1 MDGGEQPDEGAQAVR
16 RAARPA
22 KDHSRSAPREAALSR
37 IAFRTAS
44 VLPLGALHGIGAL
57 AGRGLGA
64 WETRERLATRVNV
77 DLCFPELD
85 AAARTRLVRQSL
97 IETGRT
103 MAELAALW
111 CWPKERVLALA
122 QDVRGEERFLE
133 AAAKGAVIALTPH
146 LGAWEFSGLYVASR
160 VRLTAL
166 YKPPPIREMEQFYTA
181 ARERTGAK
189 LVPADAT
196 GVRALHRALR
206 SGEVA
211 GILPDQDP
219 GRGSGVFAP
228 YFGRPAN
235 TTTLVAK
242 LAEKSGAPLFLV
254 WSERLVGRGFR
265 VHFVEAQDPQLR
277 DRDVL
282 VAVTA
287 MNRAIEGLIRT
298 HPEQYLWG
306 YKRFR
311 HTPPGVEN
319 PYRLA
324 RDSEEG

>member
-1 MDGGEQPDEGAQAVR
+1 MDGEQQPGEGAPAAR

-22 KDHSRSAPREAALSR
+22 ADHSHSAPGIAAASKL
-37 IAFRTAS
+37 AFRAAS
-44 VLPLGALHGIGAL
+44 VLPLGALHAIGGL
-57 AGRGLGA
+57 AGRVLGA
-64 WETRERLATRVNV
+64 WETRERLGARVNV
-77 DLCFPELD
+77 ELCFPELGP
-85 AAARTRLVRQSL
+85 AERAQLVRRSL

-111 CWPKERVLALA
+111 CWPKERALALA
-122 QDVRGEERFLE
+122 QEVRGEERFLE

-160 VRLTAL
+160 VKLTAL
-166 YKPPPIREMEQFYTA
+166 YKPPPIREMEEFYTA

-189 LVPADAT
+189 LVPADGT

-228 YFGRPAN
+228 FFGRLAN

-242 LAEKSGAPLFLV
+242 LAEKSGAPVFLV
-254 WSERLVGRGFR
+254 WSERLKGRGFR
-265 VHFVEAQDPQLR
+265 VHFVETNGPELR
-277 DRDVL
+277 APDVL
-282 VAVTA
+282 AAVTA

-324 RDSEEG
+324 RASEEG

>member
-1 MDGGEQPDEGAQAVR
+1 MDGGSEPEEGAQAAR
-16 RAARPA
+16 RAARPS
-22 KDHSRSAPREAALSR
+22 KDHSRSAPRHAAASKL
-37 IAFRTAS
+37 AFRAASALPLS
-44 VLPLGALHGIGAL
+44 VLHSVGAL
-57 AGRGLGA
+57 AGRALGA
-64 WETRERLATRVNV
+64 FESRERLGARVNV

-85 AAARTRLVRQSL
+85 AAARARLVKRSL

-103 MAELAALW
+103 MAELAAVW
-111 CWPKERVLALA
+111 CWPRERALALA
-122 QDVRGEERFLE
+122 KEVRGEERFLE
-133 AAAKGAVIALTPH
+133 AASRGAVIALTPH
-146 LGAWEFSGLYVASR
+146 LGAWEFSGVYVASR
-160 VRLTAL
+160 VKLTAL
-166 YKPPPIREMEQFYTA
+166 YKPPPIREMEEFYTQV
-181 ARERTGAK
+181 RERTGAK
-189 LVPADAT
+189 LVPADGT

-206 SGEVA
+206 SGEVI

-228 YFGRPAN
+228 FFGRAAN

-242 LAEKSGAPLFLV
+242 LAEKSGAPVFLV
-254 WSERLVGRGFR
+254 WSERLKGRGFR
-265 VHFVEAQDPQLR
+265 VHFVETNGPELR
-277 DRDVL
+277 APDVL
-282 VAVTA
+282 AAVTA

-324 RDSEEG
+324 RASEEG